1 MTKKTFDQMS
11 MTGRELKDMQKVTDG
26 PEDPTQVSAMYW
38 IAKRR
43 EEPSFT
49 FDQALD
55 VPLSE
60 VMDYLG
66 LDNPLTKS

>member
-26 PEDPTQVSAMYW
+26 PDDPTQVSALFW

-43 EEPSFT
+43 EDKTFT
-49 FDQALD
+49 FEQALD
-55 VPLSE
+55 ASLAE
-60 VMDYLG
+60 MTEYLG
-66 LDNPLTKS
+66 LDNPLTNS